1 VTNGKLMKI
10 GKCKMMKQVTIDATN
25 ETLGRLAS
33 KIAVLLRGKNMA
45 SYQPEV
51 LPEVEV
57 MVKNADKVRFTGSK
71 FNTKTYY
78 HYSGY
83 HSGIRA
89 RKLSELWATRP
100 THVIRECVYR
110 MLPKNKSR
118 DKVIKNLKFK

>member
-1 VTNGKLMKI
+1 MT
-10 GKCKMMKQVTIDATN
+10 TFEIDATN

-33 KIAVLLRGKNMA
+33 KIAVALRGKNLV
-45 SYQPEV
+45 SYKPEV
-51 LPEVEV
+51 LPKVEV
-57 MVKNADKVRFTGSK
+57 IVKNPEKVRFTGSK
-71 FNTKTYY
+71 FSQKTYY

-110 MLPKNKSR
+110 MLPKNKTR
-118 DKVIKNLKFK
+118 DKIIKNLKFAK

>member
-1 VTNGKLMKI
+1 MKTI
-10 GKCKMMKQVTIDATN
+10 EIDAKN

-33 KIAVLLRGKNMA
+33 KIAVVLRGKNLA

-57 MVKNADKVRFTGSK
+57 TVKNADKVRFTGSK
-71 FNTKTYY
+71 LSTKTYY

-110 MLPKNKSR
+110 MLPKNKTR
-118 DKVIKNLKFK
+118 DKIIKNLKFAK

>member
-1 VTNGKLMKI
+1 MKT
-10 GKCKMMKQVTIDATN
+10 VEIDATN

-33 KIAVLLRGKNMA
+33 KIAVLLRGKNSA

-57 MVKNADKVRFTGSK
+57 TVKNADKIRFTGSK
-71 FNTKTYY
+71 FANKTYY

-89 RKLSELWATRP
+89 RKLS
-100 THVIRECVYR
+100 
-110 MLPKNKSR
+110 
-118 DKVIKNLKFK
+118 